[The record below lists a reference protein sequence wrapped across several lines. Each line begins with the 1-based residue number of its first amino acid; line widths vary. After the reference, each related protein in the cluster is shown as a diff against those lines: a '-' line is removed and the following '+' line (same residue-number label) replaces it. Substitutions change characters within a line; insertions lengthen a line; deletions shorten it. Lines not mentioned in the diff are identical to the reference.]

1 MSVLADG
8 ELPRKIRGVI
18 KTYVYSAV
26 GEKGKNTGPFS
37 LRFST
42 IYFGVHL
49 ISIFFSN
56 LHKIN
61 NLYLNMGISTDIWR
75 MAVGIFHSH
84 VRSSPLIEIL

>member
-8 ELPRKIRGVI
+8 VQRLEIRGVI

-49 ISIFFSN
+49 ISIFFFE
-56 LHKIN
+56 L
-61 NLYLNMGISTDIWR
+61 
-75 MAVGIFHSH
+75 A
-84 VRSSPLIEIL
+84 

>member
-8 ELPRKIRGVI
+8 VQRLEIRGVI

-42 IYFGVHL
+42 IYFAVHL

-61 NLYLNMGISTDIWR
+61 NLYLNMGISTDSMSGSGEWR
-75 MAVGIFHSH
+75 LGFFIHTFGH
-84 VRSSPLIEIL
+84 LL

>member
-8 ELPRKIRGVI
+8 EQHWKIRGVI

-26 GEKGKNTGPFS
+26 GEKGKNTGP
-37 LRFST
+37 FST

-61 NLYLNMGISTDIWR
+61 NLYLNMGISTDSMSGSGEWR
-75 MAVGIFHSH
+75 LGFFIHTFGH
-84 VRSSPLIEIL
+84 LL